1 MHLLLCDASDAP
13 ALWAA
18 RAFAASGR
26 PVQVV
31 TSAMLMC
38 ARFEHR
44 VGADGA
50 GTALELPT
58 GQRIDT
64 VDVKGT
70 LNRLTAPRMEL
81 LPPVRRGDCEYAMQE
96 LWAFWLSW
104 LRTLPAPV
112 LNPPSPAGLSGA
124 QMDRSDWEARAG
136 RLGLPIS
143 DRGRGQHLLI
153 VCGGS
158 VVGPRAPSAAVAG
171 AQALSE
177 AAGCP
182 LLGVCFDDAWAFARA
197 TTHPDLRRGG
207 GALAG
212 ALARAL
218 EPEPA

>member
-1 MHLLLCDASDAP
+1 VHLLLCDAWDAP

-31 TSAMLMC
+31 TSAVLMRT
-38 ARFEHR
+38 RFEHR

-50 GTALELPT
+50 STVLELPT

-64 VDVKGT
+64 VEVKGT
-70 LNRLTAPRMEL
+70 LNRLTGPRMEL
-81 LPPVRRGDCEYAMQE
+81 LPPVRRGDCEYAVQE

-112 LNPPSPAGLSGA
+112 LNAPSPAGLSGA
-124 QMDRSDWEARAG
+124 RMERSDWEARAD

-143 DRGRGQHLLI
+143 DRRRAQHLLI

-158 VVGPRAPSAAVAG
+158 VVGPRAPSAAVAS
-171 AQALSE
+171 ARELSE
-177 AAGCP
+177 AACCP
-182 LLGVCFDDAWAFARA
+182 LLGVYFDDAWAFADA

-207 GALAG
+207 EPLAAALV
-212 ALARAL
+212 RAL
-218 EPEPA
+218 EMEPA

>member
-1 MHLLLCDASDAP
+1 VHLLLCDAWDAP

-31 TSAMLMC
+31 TSAMLMR
-38 ARFEHR
+38 AGFEHR

-50 GTALELPT
+50 STVIELPT
-58 GQRIDT
+58 GRRIDT
-64 VDVKGT
+64 VEVKGT
-70 LNRLTAPRMEL
+70 LNRLTGPRLEL
-81 LPPVRRGDCEYAMQE
+81 LPAVRRGDCEYAAQE

-104 LRTLPAPV
+104 LKTLPAPV

-124 QMDRSDWEARAG
+124 RMDRSDWEARAD

-143 DRGRGQHLLI
+143 DRGRAQHLLI

-171 AQALSE
+171 ARALSE

-182 LLGVCFDDAWAFARA
+182 LLGVCFDDAWAFAHA

-218 EPEPA
+218 ELEPA

>member
-1 MHLLLCDASDAP
+1 
-13 ALWAA
+13 
-18 RAFAASGR
+18 
-26 PVQVV
+26 
-31 TSAMLMC
+31 MLMRT
-38 ARFEHR
+38 RFEHR

-50 GTALELPT
+50 STVLELPS

-64 VDVKGT
+64 LEVKGT
-70 LNRLTAPRMEL
+70 LNRLTGPRMEL
-81 LPPVRRGDCEYAMQE
+81 LPPVRRGDCEYAVQE

-124 QMDRSDWEARAG
+124 QMDRSDWDVRAD
-136 RLGLPIS
+136 RVGLPIS
-143 DRGRGQHLLI
+143 DRRRAQHLLI

-171 AQALSE
+171 ARELSA

-182 LLGVCFDDAWAFARA
+182 LLGVGFDDAWAFVRA

-207 GALAG
+207 AALAA

-218 EPEPA
+218 KLELEPA

>member
-1 MHLLLCDASDAP
+1 VHLLLCDARDAP

-31 TSAMLMC
+31 TSAMLMRT
-38 ARFEHR
+38 RFEHR
-44 VGADGA
+44 IGAAGA
-50 GTALELPT
+50 STVLELPT

-64 VDVKGT
+64 LEVKGT
-70 LNRLTAPRMEL
+70 LNRLTWPRMEV
-81 LPPVRRGDCEYAMQE
+81 LPAVRRGDREYAVQE

-104 LRTLPAPV
+104 LRTLSAPV

-124 QMDRSDWEARAG
+124 QMDGSDWDARAG

-143 DRGRGQHLLI
+143 AGGRAEHLLI
-153 VCGGS
+153 VCSGS
-158 VVGPRAPSAAVAG
+158 VVGPQAPSAAIAG
-171 AQALSE
+171 ARKLSE

-182 LLGVCFDDAWAFARA
+182 LLGVWFDDAWAFARA

-207 GALAG
+207 AALTA

-218 EPEPA
+218 ELEPA